1 MMNLFLYYRY
11 IYIIL
16 GKKVGEL
23 DTYSNF
29 IAIIKVYYTMPIK
42 LPLIYSAG
50 ILYYNIWHLAGWL

>member
-29 IAIIKVYYTMPIK
+29 IAIIIVYYTMPIK
-42 LPLIYSAG
+42 LPLI
-50 ILYYNIWHLAGWL
+50 L